1 VATSFAE
8 YATDYPQPNWV
19 EQNPHDW
26 WKAVCDTS
34 KRLISE
40 AGISA
45 SEIAAVSFSGHMM
58 GMTPVDKAG
67 NPLRSCIIWA
77 DQRAQPQA
85 EAIIDLLG
93 ADEVYRKTGHRASA
107 AYSMAKL
114 MGCPISPNMRR
125 PIVCS
130 SPKTTASSNSP
141 AAGLTTDASGVS
153 VFDLVSRLMT
163 EQMKSWTRPSQVAG
177 IETIQRW
184 WARSANGA

>member
-1 VATSFAE
+1 MASRNYILAHDLGTTGNKANLFDAEGKLVATSFAE

-40 AGISA
+40 ARISA

-93 ADEVYRKTGHRASA
+93 ADEVLSLIH
-107 AYSMAKL
+107 
-114 MGCPISPNMRR
+114 I
-125 PIVCS
+125 
-130 SPKTTASSNSP
+130 
-141 AAGLTTDASGVS
+141 
-153 VFDLVSRLMT
+153 
-163 EQMKSWTRPSQVAG
+163 
-177 IETIQRW
+177 
-184 WARSANGA
+184 